1 MRFIARAHLGALLAF
16 AALANVAVADT
27 LEDVQAAFEKQFK
40 GVEVGEVRK
49 TPLPGLFEVQVGMNV
64 LYVDEAVEY
73 VLQGSL
79 IEVETRTD
87 LTKARKQKLSEVP
100 FESLPL
106 ARAVKLVRGTGARKM
121 AIFEDPNCPYCKK
134 LHSTLKEMDD
144 LTIYSFLFPVLSQDS
159 VTKARD
165 IWCAEAPAQVWQD
178 WMLQDEAPET
188 ARCDDNPAKE
198 IIALGHKLQ
207 VSGTPA
213 MFFEDGSRLSGAVP
227 RAKLEAQL
235 EAASKAAPE

>member
-1 MRFIARAHLGALLAF
+1 MGQNRAPFFFIIGPSVRFIAWAHLGAFLPF

-27 LEDVQAAFEKQFK
+27 LEDVQVAFEKQFK

-144 LTIYSFLFPVLSQDS
+144 LTIYSLLFQVLSQDS
-159 VTKARD
+159 VTKELY
-165 IWCAEAPAQVWQD
+165 IWYALASVQEGQVW
-178 WMLQDEAPET
+178 ML
-188 ARCDDNPAKE
+188 
-198 IIALGHKLQ
+198 
-207 VSGTPA
+207 
-213 MFFEDGSRLSGAVP
+213 
-227 RAKLEAQL
+227 
-235 EAASKAAPE
+235 